1 MKKFFILAALFATS
15 LVQTVAQD
23 STSTGSMTSEDE
35 FDFSN
40 LDNADDFTVKTF
52 CTQKVPYLSPTQ
64 LISVGYEMQGAFSLS
79 TFSPGTLGAS
89 NVTAFRGLR
98 LGFNAPV
105 ISRSNFI
112 LNLGLTY
119 WDTQANLANPE
130 NVPYGSNLEKG
141 LRTTGI
147 NATIF
152 KPLNDTRF
160 LIFQGSADLN
170 GVYRNLNELAIG
182 KSTTYSATAIYGW
195 KNNENTMFGLG
206 VTRTY
211 RAGQLLHIPVI
222 YYNKTYN
229 AKWGIESILPARL
242 NLRRSFGTTGSL
254 LFGYEIEGNSF
265 YLGQNPQNSA
275 QDLFLRR
282 GELKPRVTFQRQ
294 LSGFVWVAAQAGLRY
309 AYRFEVFNDQNPVAN
324 EVPAFTT
331 SVGNPMY
338 FNISLNLVSP

>member
-1 MKKFFILAALFATS
+1 MKKLFTLATIWLASFSIS
-15 LVQTVAQD
+15 LAQD
-23 STSTGSMTSEDE
+23 IPSNNPQTEEDD
-35 FDFSN
+35 FDFDN
-40 LDNADDFTVKTF
+40 LDNADNFTVKTF

-64 LISVGYEMQGAFSLS
+64 LISVGYEMQGAFRLS
-79 TFSPGTLGAS
+79 TSAPGAIGGS
-89 NVTAFRGLR
+89 DVTAFRGLR

-119 WDTQANLANPE
+119 WDTQATLTNPE
-130 NVPYGSNLEKG
+130 NVPYGNNLEKG
-141 LRTTGI
+141 LRSTGV

-229 AKWGIESILPARL
+229 AKWGIESIIPARL
-242 NLRRSFGTTGSL
+242 NVRRSFGTTGSL

-265 YLGQNPQNSA
+265 YLGQNPQDSA

-294 LSGFVWVAAQAGLRY
+294 VSGFIWVAAQAGLRY
-309 AYRFEVFNDQNPVAN
+309 AYRFEVFNDQNPVTN

-331 SVGNPMY
+331 TVGNPLY